1 MAMSDSL
8 SFTYSFH
15 SLVPFISMRAPMSCR
30 PGKGWNSGYWI
41 HENTLPVCRV
51 QAYWGMWTLYLII
64 KIEEKSNR
72 IIFSPLQFHIPETF
86 PHFLCRELHAVN
98 LDLLLHFF
106 KDNFPILFRITVRGS
121 VYNTSVPQTRR
132 TAVWC
137 ESLLKGAYPYMSS
150 SFACLIS

>member
-1 MAMSDSL
+1 MSDSL

-30 PGKGWNSGYWI
+30 PVKGWNSGYWI
-41 HENTLPVCRV
+41 NENKLPV
-51 QAYWGMWTLYLII
+51 LI

-72 IIFSPLQFHIPETF
+72 IIFPPLQFHIPETF
-86 PHFLCRELHAVN
+86 PHFLCHELHAVN

-106 KDNFPILFRITVRGS
+106 KYNFPIHFRITVRGT